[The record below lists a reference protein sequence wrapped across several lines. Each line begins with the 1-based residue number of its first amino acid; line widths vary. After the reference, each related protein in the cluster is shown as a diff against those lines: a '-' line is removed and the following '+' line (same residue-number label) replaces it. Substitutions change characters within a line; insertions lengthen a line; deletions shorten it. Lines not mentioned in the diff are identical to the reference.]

1 MQLIIKDKRII
12 AIALAAYVRTGI
24 EDAIVDAPE
33 GFTPA
38 DMDRYRYE
46 DGKLYIPEESPA
58 PSVPLTKLAFI
69 DRFTDAELLAIREA
83 AKTAPE
89 VELWLWR
96 FERAEDI
103 SLSDLRTIAGV
114 QGLESAGLLA
124 EGRAAE
130 ILA

>member
-1 MQLIIKDKRII
+1 MKLIINGNRIT
-12 AIALAAYVRTGI
+12 AIALDGYVPTGT
-24 EDAIVDAPE
+24 EDALVDAPE
-33 GFTPA
+33 GFSPA
-38 DMDRYRYE
+38 DMERYRYE
-46 DGKLYIPEESPA
+46 GGRLYIPEDP
-58 PSVPLTKLAFI
+58 VVVLPLTKLAFI

-83 AKTAPE
+83 AKTSPE

-103 SLSDLRTIAGV
+103 SLSDERTVAGV
-114 QGLESAGLLA
+114 QGLEAAGLLA

>member
-1 MQLIIKDKRII
+1 MKLIIKNNRIT
-12 AIALAAYVRTGI
+12 AMALDGYIPTGA
-24 EDAIVDAPE
+24 EDALVDAPE

-38 DMDRYRYE
+38 DMERYRYE
-46 DGKLYIPEESPA
+46 DGRLYIPEEPVVV
-58 PSVPLTKLAFI
+58 VPLTKLAFI
-69 DRFTDAELLAIREA
+69 DRFTDAELLAIRTA
-83 AKTAPE
+83 AKTVPE

-103 SLSDLRTIAGV
+103 DLSDQRTISGV
-114 QGLESAGLLA
+114 QGLETAGLLA